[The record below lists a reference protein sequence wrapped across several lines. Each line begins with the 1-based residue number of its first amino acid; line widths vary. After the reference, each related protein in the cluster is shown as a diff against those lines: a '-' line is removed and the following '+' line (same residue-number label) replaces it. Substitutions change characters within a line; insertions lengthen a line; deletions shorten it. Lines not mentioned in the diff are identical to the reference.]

1 MKIREGFCKC
11 SFFCFIKDL
20 FLKQSINDIIFLIMD
35 CMTKSSGKARFH
47 LPGLFEFFEL
57 YKVFVPQFYEHPQW
71 FYPWCDIGSLYG
83 APADC
88 LWGGGRVGYGKN
100 GIEREVLDFFKDYGI
115 SLRLTFSNSMLKTEH
130 LTDKKCNDLCSMF
143 CNENNGIIIH
153 SDLLMDY
160 IKNKFPDFYFVSS
173 TTKVLTDTADLNR
186 ELSRKEFRYVVPDFR
201 LNRNFVFLDSLEPF
215 KKKKVEFLCNECCW
229 EKCARRKSCYEN
241 VSARVLELDVP
252 EWECGAPHK
261 SQGYRFSSA
270 MRNQFYIGPE
280 QIVSEYMPRGFS
292 DFKIEGRSLGS
303 ALVLEMIMH
312 YMVRPEC
319 QIELRENIYLDNSL
333 DLF

>member
-1 MKIREGFCKC
+1 ML
-11 SFFCFIKDL
+11 FFCFIKDL
-20 FLKQSINDIIFLIMD
+20 FLKQSINDIIYLIMD

-71 FYPWCDIGSLYG
+71 FYPWCEIGSLYG

-130 LTDKKCNDLCSMF
+130 LPDKKCNDLCSMF

-160 IKNKFPDFYFVSS
+160 IKNNFPDFYFVSS

-261 SQGYRFSSA
+261 SRGYRFSSA

>member
-1 MKIREGFCKC
+1 MLFFFVSPC
-11 SFFCFIKDL
+11 SF
-20 FLKQSINDIIFLIMD
+20 LKTAINDSILFCMD
-35 CMTKSSGKARFH
+35 CMSKSSEKAHFH
-47 LPGLFEFFEL
+47 LPGLFEFFDL
-57 YKVFVPQFYEHPQW
+57 YKIFVPQFYEHSEW
-71 FYPWCDIGSLYG
+71 FYPWCDIGSVYG

-100 GIEREVLDFFKDYGI
+100 GIEREVLEFFKDYGI
-115 SLRLTFSNSMLKTEH
+115 SVRLTFSNSMLKGDH
-130 LTDKKCNDLCSMF
+130 LSDKKCNDLCSMF

-173 TTKVLTDTADLNR
+173 TTKVLTDIEDLNS
-186 ELSRKEFRYVVPDFR
+186 ELSRNAFKYVVPDFR
-201 LNRNFVFLDSLEPF
+201 INRNFGFLDSLEPF

-229 EKCARRKSCYEN
+229 EKCARRKACYEN
-241 VSARVLELDVP
+241 VSARVLGLDVP
-252 EWECGAPHK
+252 EWECCAPGK
-261 SQGYRFSSA
+261 SKGYRFSSA
-270 MRNQFYIGPE
+270 MKNQYFIGPE
-280 QIVSEYMPRGFS
+280 QITCEYIPMGFS
-292 DFKIEGRSLGS
+292 NFKIEGRSLGS

-319 QIELRENIYLDNSL
+319 QIEVRENIYLDNSL